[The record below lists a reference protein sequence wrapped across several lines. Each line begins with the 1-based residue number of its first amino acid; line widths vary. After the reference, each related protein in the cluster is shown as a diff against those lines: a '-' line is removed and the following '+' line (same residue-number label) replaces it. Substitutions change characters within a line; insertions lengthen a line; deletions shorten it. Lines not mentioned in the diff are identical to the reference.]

1 MQNSEYIS
9 SSSETCNSN
18 SSDINSV
25 DEEDESL
32 STLSQENIRN
42 INLHKEVNTLKE
54 QLEYQ
59 NEKLKH
65 NEEKEQQIISLRT
78 MIEEIHDSNL
88 NLRKEIEYSKF

>member
-32 STLSQENIRN
+32 STLSQENISN
-42 INLHKEVNTLKE
+42 INLHKEVNTL
-54 QLEYQ
+54 
-59 NEKLKH
+59 
-65 NEEKEQQIISLRT
+65 
-78 MIEEIHDSNL
+78 
-88 NLRKEIEYSKF
+88 